1 MICPHTFV
9 KYNGQKLKPYKMEM
23 IRVAKEIHVNPD
35 IKICMACG
43 MLKINEQ
50 LTLNKKYL

>member
-1 MICPHTFV
+1 
-9 KYNGQKLKPYKMEM
+9 MEM